1 MIGVL
6 DIQSGDIIFMIA
18 QDNNREKNT
27 PSPKIESQT
36 NLEILVNVLDLLSIN
51 PSTLNEIAR
60 KKRIS
65 NKNMN
70 TYLDFL
76 LYQGLINKTN
86 QGKKI
91 TAIFYLT
98 QRGSNAL
105 RSFRPLENKNQIE
118 FESEEKK
125 WAISKL
131 VVRN

>member
-1 MIGVL
+1 MI
-6 DIQSGDIIFMIA
+6 S
-18 QDNNREKNT
+18 QDNNGEKNT

-51 PSTLNEIAR
+51 PSTLNEIAS
-60 KKRIS
+60 KKRMP

-70 TYLDFL
+70 TYLGFL
-76 LYQGLINKTN
+76 LHQGLINKTN
-86 QGKKI
+86 QGKKL
-91 TAIFYLT
+91 TAIFSLT
-98 QRGSNAL
+98 QRGITAL
-105 RSFRPLENKNQIE
+105 RSFSPLEKTSHIE